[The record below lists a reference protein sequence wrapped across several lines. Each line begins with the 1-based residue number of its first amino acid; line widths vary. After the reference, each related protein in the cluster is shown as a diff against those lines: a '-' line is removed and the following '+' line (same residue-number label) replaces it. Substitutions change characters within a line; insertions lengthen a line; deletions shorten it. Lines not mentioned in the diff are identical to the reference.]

1 MPCVVILIPKHSFC
15 NTVCLYGH
23 VNKARSCCKVGS
35 AVTDKVKTFTA
46 TGLGLIVISIVIGF
60 GTIVIAKIKHA
71 NFVTKLSQDEV
82 FKMPVVLKLC
92 KFVTF

>member
-1 MPCVVILIPKHSFC
+1 M
-15 NTVCLYGH
+15 CLYGH

-71 NFVTKLSQDEV
+71 NFVTKLSEDEV

-92 KFVTF
+92 KFVTFSLNVFCLNV

>member
-1 MPCVVILIPKHSFC
+1 M
-15 NTVCLYGH
+15 CLYGH
-23 VNKARSCCKVGS
+23 VNKARSCCKVSS

-71 NFVTKLSQDEV
+71 NFVTKLSEDEV
-82 FKMPVVLKLC
+82 FKMSVVLKLC

>member
-1 MPCVVILIPKHSFC
+1 M
-15 NTVCLYGH
+15 CLYGH
-23 VNKARSCCKVGS
+23 ANKARCCCKVGS
-35 AVTDKVKTFTA
+35 AVTDKVITFTA
-46 TGLGLIVISIVIGF
+46 TGWGLIVISIVIGF

-71 NFVTKLSQDEV
+71 NVITKLSEDEV

>member
-1 MPCVVILIPKHSFC
+1 M
-15 NTVCLYGH
+15 CLYGH

-60 GTIVIAKIKHA
+60 WTIVIAKIKHA
-71 NFVTKLSQDEV
+71 NFVTKLSEDEV

-92 KFVTF
+92 KFVTFSLNVFCLNV

>member
-1 MPCVVILIPKHSFC
+1 M
-15 NTVCLYGH
+15 CLYGH
-23 VNKARSCCKVGS
+23 ENKARSCCKVDS

-46 TGLGLIVISIVIGF
+46 TGLGLIVISIVIRF

>member
-1 MPCVVILIPKHSFC
+1 M
-15 NTVCLYGH
+15 CLYGH

-71 NFVTKLSQDEV
+71 NSERNYQ
-82 FKMPVVLKLC
+82 KMKFLKCQL
-92 KFVTF
+92 F

>member
-1 MPCVVILIPKHSFC
+1 MHFLSYFFACYRCF
-15 NTVCLYGH
+15 
-23 VNKARSCCKVGS
+23 KARKVGS
-35 AVTDKVKTFTA
+35 TFTDKVKTFTA

-71 NFVTKLSQDEV
+71 NVVTKLSEDEV
-82 FKMPVVLKLC
+82 FKMPVVSKLC